1 MINQL
6 LNPYVFNLNE
16 SQCIATALNDW
27 DSRRNCIND
36 LKNSLNDHFDYYQQ
50 EKCCYCGL
58 LYDRTGRGEIEHI
71 APKGANLYPQFSY
84 TSNNLAKAC
93 QLCNSSTMKHT
104 YDSVETINAV
114 YELCEFK
121 IVHPYL
127 DDHNYHYSW
136 NYGFREVLIAVN
148 NNSKK
153 AKESIRLFELDSV
166 KRTRAR
172 AQQRNQERI
181 DNLWNTPIAIKNKI
195 KDVLKFK
202 I

>member
-6 LNPYVFNLNE
+6 LNPYIFNAQE
-16 SQCIATALNDW
+16 RQCIVTALNNW
-27 DSRRNCIND
+27 DSRRNCITE
-36 LKNSLNDHFDYYQQ
+36 LKTRLNNHFDLYQQ
-50 EKCCYCGL
+50 EKCCFCGL

-71 APKGANLYPQFSY
+71 APKGHNLFPQFSY

-93 QLCNSSTMKHT
+93 QLCNSSSMKHT
-104 YDSVETINAV
+104 YDSVETVNTL
-114 YELCEFK
+114 YESCEFK

-136 NYGFREVLIAVN
+136 NYGIREVLISIN
-148 NNSKK
+148 NNSEK
-153 AKESIRLFELDSV
+153 ARESIRLFELDSV

-181 DNLWNTPIAIKNKI
+181 DNIYNTSRAIKNRI
-195 KDVLKFK
+195 KEVLKFK